1 MLEITILYKDWTT
14 TTVAIKEGSEETFFD
29 LLRKSENVK
38 DFWEGDEVGEY

>member
-14 TTVAIKEGSEETFFD
+14 TTVSIAIKGSETFFD

-38 DFWEGDEVGEY
+38 YFWEGDEVGEY